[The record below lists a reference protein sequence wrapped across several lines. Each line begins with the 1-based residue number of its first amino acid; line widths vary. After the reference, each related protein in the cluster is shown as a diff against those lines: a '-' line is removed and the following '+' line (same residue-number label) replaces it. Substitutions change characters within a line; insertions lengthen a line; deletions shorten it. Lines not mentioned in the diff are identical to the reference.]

1 MSRVVSEETLKTFY
15 DDKYLDRGDFY
26 ECLEHM
32 EILELIEKAEF
43 DNYVVDVNE
52 VDIIDRPECKLIGE
66 NGNIFNL
73 ISIANRVLRNNGMR
87 EYADEMTD
95 RCFNSGSYDE
105 ALNIIGEYVRIVWE

>member
-1 MSRVVSEETLKTFY
+1 MARVFSEETLKALY
-15 DDKYLDRGDFY
+15 DAKYPDGGFY
-26 ECLEHM
+26 EWLEHM
-32 EILELIEKAEF
+32 EVLELIEKVEF
-43 DNYVVDVNE
+43 NNYVVDVNE

-73 ISIANRVLRNNGMR
+73 IGIANKVLRNNGMKV
-87 EYADEMTD
+87 YADEMTD